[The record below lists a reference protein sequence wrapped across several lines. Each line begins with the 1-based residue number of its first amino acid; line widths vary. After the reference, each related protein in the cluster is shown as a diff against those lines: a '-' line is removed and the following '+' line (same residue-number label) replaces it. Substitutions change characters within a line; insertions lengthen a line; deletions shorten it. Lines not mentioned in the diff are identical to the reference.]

1 MLHQRNVLWA
11 NHGNFLTK
19 QLRNA
24 SMKRPKLPNGFL
36 EGKNDTSQSAQEK
49 QCKLCEKPLR
59 NIKEQFFLN
68 LDPELIAENKK
79 FWESAKSLFSHK
91 TTVKEKIN
99 LTENWYNLST
109 DTDIVET
116 FKQKQTALAILFK
129 ISILQNKISY

>member
-1 MLHQRNVLWA
+1 M
-11 NHGNFLTK
+11 
-19 QLRNA
+19 
-24 SMKRPKLPNGFL
+24 
-36 EGKNDTSQSAQEK
+36 
-49 QCKLCEKPLR
+49 CKTFVK
-59 NIKEQFFLN
+59 IKEQFFLN

-79 FWESAKSLFSHK
+79 FQESAKSLFSHK

>member
-1 MLHQRNVLWA
+1 MTLPINFRNDYFRIELENITKMLLHQNVMIMILVLTLFQLFRMSMLHQRNVLWA

-79 FWESAKSLFSHK
+79 F
-91 TTVKEKIN
+91 
-99 LTENWYNLST
+99 
-109 DTDIVET
+109 
-116 FKQKQTALAILFK
+116 
-129 ISILQNKISY
+129 